1 MLMNNMRKKELIYLV
16 MSKIKER
23 EDFINMKKT
32 CKFLYYNKNVLDI
45 YKKIC
50 NVDLIIHDF
59 YLTLLIFLECYARIY
74 QRVNQI

>member
-1 MLMNNMRKKELIYLV
+1 MESFPLLELPKELIYLV

-59 YLTLLIFLECYARIY
+59 LFNIINFNALFS
-74 QRVNQI
+74 